1 MEGANMQHQYW
12 GLTGLWSVAFWV
24 LVMLAVPVAQAQQTV
39 EGVVTDAGN
48 GTPIP
53 GANVRVKNTTIGTTT
68 SVEGAYQIELPANR
82 NTLVFSFVGYRQKEV
97 EVPEGETQIDVQLEE
112 DVVGMDEVVVTGLA
126 SSVKRQ
132 NLANSVATVS
142 AEELAGTTVNQTV
155 DAALAG
161 KIAGAN
167 IRSYSGA
174 PGGGISIK
182 LRGISTINGNSQPL
196 YILDGVIL
204 DNSAIQSNV
213 NAVTQAATGGN
224 REGQD
229 NPVNRI
235 ADLNPADIESI
246 EVLKGASAAAIY
258 GGRASNGVVIIRTKS
273 GRAGQTR
280 VNFSQ
285 SLGWTTILNPLGMRQ
300 FTREEAVASFGER
313 GGQEWDAANGERG
326 FIDYEEQIFGQEGLL
341 STTNLSLNGG
351 NEQTKFFISGLLKAD
366 EGIVE
371 RTGYDKKSI
380 RVNVDHQISQA
391 VDVRVGANYVNSEA
405 RRGLTGN
412 DNSGTTF
419 GVALTAT
426 PNFIDLLPDESGI
439 YPDHP
444 FNTSN
449 PLHTRDIFTN
459 AETTNRFIGNAQVN
473 FNLLTQESQ
482 TLRFV
487 VEGGADYYTLEQ
499 EALFPRVL
507 QFERQSPTP
516 GTSILGE
523 TTSLN
528 VNARGVLV
536 HTYQLE
542 GGTAFNTQLGVT
554 GVEIEQNNANVVA
567 NNLITGQRNI
577 NQAGQLTPNQNRNIQ
592 RDRSF
597 FAQEEVNWNDRVI
610 VTAGLRGDRSSVN
623 GDTDRF
629 YIYPKASIAINVA
642 EFDFWT
648 FDPITQLKPR
658 FAFGQTGNTAGPGVK
673 FTSFLPTSISSN
685 IGGIIERERGFPDI
699 KPERQ
704 TEFEGGVD
712 LSLYDGRAS
721 LELTVYRKEITD
733 QLLQRQL
740 PGSSGFSL
748 ETLNGG
754 TLVNRGIEIGLT
766 LVPVRSE
773 RVQWTSRTNFWTN
786 DAEVTDLPVPPFR
799 AAGGGFGA
807 TLGELRIEEGK
818 SPTQIV
824 GIDDRDGD
832 GAPDGVFQL
841 GDTAPDFEM
850 SFSNSVRFLN
860 GFDLSF
866 LAHWKKGGDNLNL
879 TKLLYDL
886 SGTTPDFDDDDDGDG
901 TANGP
906 ERLALLGVSAQ
917 QFVENS
923 SYFRLREIGLYYS
936 LPERFVGQLGFVRR
950 VRIGASAN
958 NVFTITPYS
967 SYDPE
972 VNNFGTQPV
981 ATGVEVTPFPS
992 SRTFMFHLDIG
1003 L

>member
-1 MEGANMQHQYW
+1 MPHRYW
-12 GLTGLWSVAFWV
+12 MLFGCLVAA
-24 LVMLAVPVAQAQQTV
+24 LLLAAPAQAQQERTV
-39 EGVVTDAGN
+39 EGVVTDARN
-48 GTPIP
+48 GEPIP
-53 GANVRVKNTTIGTTT
+53 GANVRIKNTTVGTTT
-68 SVEGAYQIELPANR
+68 DPDGTYAINVPAGPT
-82 NTLVFSFVGYRQKEV
+82 TLVFSFVGFREKEV
-97 EVPEGETQIDVQLEE
+97 EVPEGETQIDVQLQE
-112 DVVGMDEVVVTGLA
+112 DVVGLDEVVVTGLA

-142 AEELAGTTVNQTV
+142 AEQLAGTTTNQTI
-155 DAALAG
+155 DGALAG

-174 PGGGISIK
+174 PGGGISVK

-213 NAVTQAATGGN
+213 NAVTQASTGGN

-229 NPVNRI
+229 NPANRI

-258 GGRASNGVVIIRTKS
+258 GGRASNGVVIIKTKS
-273 GRAGQTR
+273 GRAGETR
-280 VNFSQ
+280 VNFAQ
-285 SLGWTTILNPLGMRQ
+285 SLGWTTIRNPLGMRQ
-300 FTREEAVASFGER
+300 FTRDQAEEAFGET
-313 GGQEWDAANGERG
+313 GAQEWDEANSGRG
-326 FIDYEEQIFGQEGLL
+326 FIDYEERLFGQEGLL
-341 STTNLSLNGG
+341 STTNLSVNGG
-351 NEQTKFFISGLLKAD
+351 NEETQFFVSGLLKAD

-371 RTGYDKKSI
+371 RTGYDKRSI
-380 RVNVDHQISQA
+380 RVNVDHKISEK
-391 VDVRVGANYVNSEA
+391 VSLKVGTNYINSEA

-426 PNFIDLLPDESGI
+426 PNFIDLLPDEEGN

-459 AETTNRFIGNAQVN
+459 QSQTNRFIGSGRLEYTLLAQPA
-473 FNLLTQESQ
+473 Q
-482 TLRFV
+482 TLRLIG
-487 VEGGADYYTLEQ
+487 EGGADYYTLEQ

-516 GTSILGE
+516 GTSILGN
-523 TTSLN
+523 TNSLN
-528 VNARGVLV
+528 INARVLLV
-536 HTYQLE
+536 HSYELA
-542 GGTAFNTQLGVT
+542 GGASFNTQVGVT
-554 GVEIEQNNANVVA
+554 GVNIDQNNSNVTA
-567 NNLITGQRNI
+567 NNLITDQQNI
-577 NQAGQLTPNQNRNIQ
+577 NQAGQLSPLQTRTIQ

-623 GDTDRF
+623 GDVSEF
-629 YIYPKASIAINVA
+629 FVYPKASIAVNVA

-648 FDPITQLKPR
+648 FDTIGQLKPR
-658 FAFGQTGNTAGPGVK
+658 FAFGQTGNTAGIGVK
-673 FTSFLPTSISSN
+673 FTSFNPTSISSN
-685 IGGIIERERGFPDI
+685 IGGIIQRERGFPSI

-704 TEFEGGVD
+704 TEFEGGIDVSAFD
-712 LSLYDGRAS
+712 DRAS
-721 LELTVYRKEITD
+721 LEFTVYRKEITD
-733 QLLQRQL
+733 QLLRRQL
-740 PGSSGFSL
+740 PGSSGFSI

-754 TLVNRGIEIGLT
+754 TLVNRGVEVGLT
-766 LVPVRSE
+766 LVPVDRESV
-773 RVQWTSRTNFWTN
+773 RWSSRTNFWTN
-786 DAEVTDLPVPPFR
+786 DAEVTELPVPPFR
-799 AAGGGFGA
+799 ASGGGFGA
-807 TLGELRIEEGK
+807 TLGEIRIQEGR

-850 SFSNSVRFLN
+850 SFYNQVRFLN
-860 GFDLSF
+860 GFEFSV
-866 LAHWKKGGDNLNL
+866 LAHWKRGGDNLNL

-886 SGTTPDFDDDDDGDG
+886 SQTTPDFDADDDGDG
-901 TANGP
+901 TVNGL
-906 ERLALLGVSAQ
+906 ERLNLLGVSAS
-917 QFVENS
+917 QFVENAD
-923 SYFRLREIGLYYS
+923 YFRIREIGLYYS
-936 LPERFVGQLGFVRR
+936 LPEGLLDGLGVRQIR
-950 VRIGASAN
+950 VGASAN
-958 NVFTITPYS
+958 NLLTITPYS

-981 ATGVEVTPFPS
+981 STGVEVTPFPS
-992 SRTFMFHLDIG
+992 SRNFMFHVNVG